1 MLKGIHPLLDPNL
14 LHVLASMGHGDSIAI
29 VDSNFPAASIA
40 NELVVKTPL
49 IMSVSAT
56 DALEAILSV
65 LPIDQ
70 FNPENAPVLGMQ
82 VVGEPSSIP
91 EVVQAATPLFE
102 KEGATV
108 TLIERFAFYEAAKKA
123 FAVVHSAETRF
134 YGNFIIRKGVV

>member
-1 MLKGIHPLLDPNL
+1 LLKGIHPLLDPNL

-49 IMSVSAT
+49 TMSVSAT

-91 EVVQAATPLFE
+91 EVVQAATSLFE